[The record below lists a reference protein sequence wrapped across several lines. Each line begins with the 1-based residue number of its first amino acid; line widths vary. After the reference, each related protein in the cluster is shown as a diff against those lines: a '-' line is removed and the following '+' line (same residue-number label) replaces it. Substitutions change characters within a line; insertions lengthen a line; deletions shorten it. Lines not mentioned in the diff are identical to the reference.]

1 MKKTVN
7 KQITLKIKNMNKQD
21 RKELERALELIEES
35 KLIVENIRDTEQEK
49 FDNLS
54 EGLQQ
59 TERGQKFEETA
70 SSLEDVIS
78 QLEEAMDGINTVSE

>member
-1 MKKTVN
+1 
-7 KQITLKIKNMNKQD
+7 MNKQD

-54 EGLQQ
+54 EGLHQ

-78 QLEEAMDGINTVSE
+78 KLEEAMDGINTVSE